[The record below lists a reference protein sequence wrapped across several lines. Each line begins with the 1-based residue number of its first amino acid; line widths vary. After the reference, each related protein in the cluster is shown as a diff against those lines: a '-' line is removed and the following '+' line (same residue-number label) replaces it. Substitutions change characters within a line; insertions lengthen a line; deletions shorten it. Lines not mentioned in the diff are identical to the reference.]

1 MQVYVFIYCIK
12 TVIYS
17 KINYIE
23 EIHFKRNEIRFEL
36 MSKSLLK
43 LKFVTEFSFNLID
56 MSTEGT
62 GKSFLINKNF
72 NEKVFA

>member
-23 EIHFKRNEIRFEL
+23 EIHFKRNEIRFDL
-36 MSKSLLK
+36 MRKSLLK

>member
-62 GKSFLINKNF
+62 GKSFLINKNL